1 MDVIQASIPLFFLL
15 IGLELLVAR
24 STGRHRY
31 RLNDSI
37 SDLSLGTVSQLV
49 GIVLAVGTI
58 FVYGA
63 VASHWSIQSVVVA
76 CTN

>member
-24 STGRHRY
+24 STGRHLY

-58 FVYGA
+58 FVLSA
-63 VASHWSIQSVVVA
+63 I
-76 CTN
+76 T

>member
-24 STGRHRY
+24 GTGRRLY

-37 SDLSLGTVSQLV
+37 SDLSWRHRSM
-49 GIVLAVGTI
+49 
-58 FVYGA
+58 
-63 VASHWSIQSVVVA
+63 ASLSR
-76 CTN
+76 